1 MSIDTASQTW
11 QAIEEWAL
19 SRIDNMHFQN
29 EHMGSSEQLTA
40 FIRGKIAFARQLHL
54 LSDDEE
60 AETSSTSADYGL

>member
-29 EHMGSSEQLTA
+29 ESTQLSELDTA
-40 FIRGKIAFARQLHL
+40 CIRGKIAFAREL
-54 LSDDEE
+54 LSLVDGEE
-60 AETSSTSADYGL
+60 AEIESTSGDYGL